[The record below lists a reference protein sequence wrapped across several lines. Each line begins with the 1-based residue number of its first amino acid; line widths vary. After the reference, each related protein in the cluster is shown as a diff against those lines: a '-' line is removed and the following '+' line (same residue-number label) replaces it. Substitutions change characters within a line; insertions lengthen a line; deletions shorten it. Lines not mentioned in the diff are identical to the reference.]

1 MVIEHVG
8 SCQPQPIAWCNQRSE
23 FRRRSGDW
31 RRAHIG
37 THAAG
42 GRVVAALKKSL
53 PPSHLCRH
61 PPGAS
66 QRACVL
72 RPSCWRD
79 RDPCWASRTCP
90 PPPAGTQGFH
100 AQTVSPD
107 DQKTNVVGL
116 WTRSWV
122 VMPWL
127 ENARSDSAVIPTH
140 RPASPAVGPWGIS
153 CNLNRD
159 FLFCDLWPSRSRL
172 TRPPLPWYHDTLV
185 TGRAGSAHTC
195 ASVPTLDSG
204 GSAEHERQH
213 PSAFRRRP

>member
-1 MVIEHVG
+1 MPNM
-8 SCQPQPIAWCNQRSE
+8 SAT
-23 FRRRSGDW
+23 FRKRCLMYQL
-31 RRAHIG
+31 HQL
-37 THAAG
+37 HQVAAG
-42 GRVVAALKKSL
+42 CITR
-53 PPSHLCRH
+53 
-61 PPGAS
+61 
-66 QRACVL
+66 
-72 RPSCWRD
+72 
-79 RDPCWASRTCP
+79 
-90 PPPAGTQGFH
+90 AGTRTGEATTHKNVCARRMSAPTKALCEAYGHH
-100 AQTVSPD
+100 ACRATRPD
-107 DQKTNVVGL
+107 VHDVVGL